1 MELAAAPSPMP
12 NAPPPTPAA
21 VADATTPAPY
31 ASASGAVPL
40 SAIPRDSRQLPAP
53 THAPGAKGDGAP
65 EQLPEAANK
74 ELPAATDRV
83 ATQQHGQPASAA
95 AAAAAVETQP
105 TVEKAVERA
114 VEKAVE
120 RAVGRAVGR
129 AVEATAA
136 SSTVGRPAPLKK
148 TNSKVLFDK
157 AFTKISAV
165 NTIRDDPGKSAG
177 NRHTLA
183 RSDPQRKKLTKSQY
197 KVSELANLIREEL
210 KAAIL
215 STVYGNKT
223 PKDAKSPKSPEFTHG
238 RKGTSVLRQLY
249 SVTCTAANPRH
260 KRMKTD

>member
-95 AAAAAVETQP
+95 AAAAVETQP
-105 TVEKAVERA
+105 TVEKAVE
-114 VEKAVE
+114 
-120 RAVGRAVGR
+120 R

>member
-1 MELAAAPSPMP
+1 MP

-53 THAPGAKGDGAP
+53 TDAPEAKGDGAP
-65 EQLPEAANK
+65 EDLPEAANE

-83 ATQQHGQPASAA
+83 AAQQHGQPTSA
-95 AAAAAVETQP
+95 AAAAAVETKTQP
-105 TVEKAVERA
+105 AVEKAVERA
-114 VEKAVE
+114 VENAVENAVEKAVE
-120 RAVGRAVGR
+120 T
-129 AVEATAA
+129 TAA

-148 TNSKVLFDK
+148 FNSKVLFDK
-157 AFTKISAV
+157 AFTKIGAV
-165 NTIRDDPGKSAG
+165 NTIRDGPGKSAS

-197 KVSELANLIREEL
+197 KVSELANLIRDEL

-238 RKGTSVLRQLY
+238 RKGTYSCIVVPAPRQTPA
-249 SVTCTAANPRH
+249 VNG
-260 KRMKTD
+260 